1 MFKCV
6 DVCELMIE
14 FEIFKIS
21 IFAPKSAMT
30 RGDGEARRC
39 GATVRVGISI
49 SISIATVLGLDV
61 KIYF

>member
-14 FEIFKIS
+14 FEILIS

-30 RGDGEARRC
+30 RGDGEAMRC